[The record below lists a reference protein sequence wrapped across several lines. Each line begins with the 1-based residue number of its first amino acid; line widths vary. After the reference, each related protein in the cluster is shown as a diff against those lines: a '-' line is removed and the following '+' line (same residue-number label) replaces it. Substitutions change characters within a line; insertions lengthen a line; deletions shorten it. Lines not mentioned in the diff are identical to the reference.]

1 MVDQSSEV
9 KGKKLRKMRTTS
21 QVVSPQLIIGVG
33 LALGF
38 IISVPPM
45 SSDARWFTASQS
57 GDLVKFKQSLE
68 SSYLNPMNSARLA
81 NAAVILQES
90 NLLDD
95 SREYALRGIAFNKN
109 YFESYLVLYL
119 NPNASESEKAMA
131 MENMKRLDP
140 KNPDILKY
148 R

>member
-1 MVDQSSEV
+1 
-9 KGKKLRKMRTTS
+9 
-21 QVVSPQLIIGVG
+21 
-33 LALGF
+33 
-38 IISVPPM
+38 
-45 SSDARWFTASQS
+45 
-57 GDLVKFKQSLE
+57 
-68 SSYLNPMNSARLA
+68 MNSPRLA
-81 NAAVILQES
+81 NAAMILQQS

-109 YFESYLVLYL
+109 YFESYLVLYM